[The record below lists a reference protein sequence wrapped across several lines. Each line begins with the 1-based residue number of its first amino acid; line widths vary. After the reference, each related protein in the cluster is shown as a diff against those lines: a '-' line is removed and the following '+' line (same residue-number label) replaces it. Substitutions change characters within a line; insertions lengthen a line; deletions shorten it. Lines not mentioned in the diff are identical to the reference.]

1 MLLIVKIS
9 SESSKLNQPFKPL
22 PNTNK
27 PKLAGLPLSF
37 SIHYLRCI
45 LYNLDKLL
53 DTFLENY
60 RVDKA
65 NLVPRDFSLALER
78 GEIKP
83 AF

>member
-27 PKLAGLPLSF
+27 PKLAVYLSF